1 MRAKVW
7 YLLAVLLIT
16 TKITWGME
24 VGRRINYFA
33 VIRTVVKN
41 QADDNA
47 HKRHGAGHT
56 PSSRMALLRLTLG

>member
-1 MRAKVW
+1 
-7 YLLAVLLIT
+7 
-16 TKITWGME
+16 ME